1 MQGSWAKMC
10 ATCIALHCHILD
22 AEARGRSLV
31 FERFPHNPDFD
42 ENIRYCWW
50 CCSSSLSVYCLTQ
63 SGSWSRRRPDEE
75 GKKFY
80 TKIWNHTT
88 VNIHVKV
95 DQDLSMDIQ
104 YVNKQYSSYFPGH
117 SLEVGSERILKAH
130 VPQILNLTIYQSWQ
144 RLWYP
149 NPIWKFWWKQRIL
162 GEFS

>member
-1 MQGSWAKMC
+1 MQGSWAKTC
-10 ATCIALHCHILD
+10 ATCIALHCHIWD

-104 YVNKQYSSYFPGH
+104 YVNKQYVRTFLDIPCKLVQKGFWKRMFPKFLIWQFINH
-117 SLEVGSERILKAH
+117 DKDFDIQIQYGSFDENKE
-130 VPQILNLTIYQSWQ
+130 Y
-144 RLWYP
+144 
-149 NPIWKFWWKQRIL
+149 
-162 GEFS
+162 

>member
-1 MQGSWAKMC
+1 MQGSWAKTC
-10 ATCIALHCHILD
+10 ATCIALHCHIWD

-31 FERFPHNPDFD
+31 FMRTLGIDCVVFPH
-42 ENIRYCWW
+42 
-50 CCSSSLSVYCLTQ
+50 CLCTVWLNQ
-63 SGSWSRRRPDEE
+63 VVWSRRRPDEE